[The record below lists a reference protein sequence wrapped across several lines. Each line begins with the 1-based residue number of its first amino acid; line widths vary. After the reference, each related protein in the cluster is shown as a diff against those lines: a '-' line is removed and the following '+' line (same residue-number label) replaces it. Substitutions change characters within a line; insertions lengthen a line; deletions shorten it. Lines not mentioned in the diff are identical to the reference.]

1 MPERTALLLLLS
13 SEPVVRKVVS
23 EALETA
29 GYVVRATGDLGSA
42 VDLLAASPVDLL
54 ITHPYVEGIPG
65 HQAARYLREKHPAM
79 KILIVAGVPDDDRI
93 FIRAGLE
100 HFEIFPAP
108 FSAAELVATVDA
120 ILASRD
126 AA

>member
-1 MPERTALLLLLS
+1 MAVLPKAT
-13 SEPVVRKVVS
+13 S
-23 EALETA
+23 EAIEQHLDFARKLHIETRVLEGA
-29 GYVVRATGDLGSA
+29 DAAEAL
-42 VDLLAASPVDLL
+42 VDFARRNGVTQIFLARPPKRS
-54 ITHPYVEGIPG
+54 IPW
-65 HQAARYLREKHPAM
+65 LRRKHPAM